1 MPESALE
8 GRGCQGNQKKIQK
21 KRKKKEK
28 KRKKKEKKKK
38 KKNWGG
44 RCHPPPGTRP
54 DPPDRTP
61 PPGLST
67 PHLCGQ
73 TDACKNITLA
83 TTSLRPVINQIDTSI
98 IEHVLTGL
106 TLYLSKFFQK

>member
-1 MPESALE
+1 MPESAL
-8 GRGCQGNQKKIQK
+8 GGGGGGLP
-21 KRKKKEK
+21 RKS
-28 KRKKKEKKKK
+28 KKKK
-38 KKNWGG
+38 KKLGG
-44 RCHPPPGTRP
+44 EGATPHPGP
-54 DPPDRTP
+54 DPPGPDP